1 MIENLR
7 KTVDVD
13 AGLDEVWQAWT
24 TEDGLKFIS
33 SNSNVQLLPG
43 GAYEWFLDLEP
54 DENGKTGGQGARL
67 LAIVPR
73 EVLVFSWTF
82 PPAVPSLRKAD
93 AMTQVVVRFEPVNES
108 RTRVRLDAVGWQEGD
123 DWAAGR
129 RYFDNAWDIVLQ
141 RLKEHFAHSAS

>member
-7 KTVDVD
+7 KTVEVD
-13 AGLDEVWQAWT
+13 AELDEVWRAWT

-33 SNSNVQLLPG
+33 SQSNVELVPG

-54 DENGKTGGQGARL
+54 DENGKRGGQGARL
-67 LAIVPR
+67 LAIVPH
-73 EVLVFSWTF
+73 EMLVFSWTF
-82 PPAVPSLRKAD
+82 PPAVASLRKAG
-93 AMTQVVVRFEPVNES
+93 AMTQVVVRFETASNG

-129 RYFDNAWDIVLQ
+129 QYFDNAWDIVLQ
-141 RLKEHFAHSAS
+141 RLKEHFAGTR